1 MLKNSGRDII
11 KQYLCR
17 YFYMSRLETSLN
29 ILELFLRLNSPPEV
43 KKARFFFDYKGA
55 LENDPTMGYGIIKLY
70 VETHNS
76 NFVLEW
82 KHYWVVINEDVDIAH
97 NDAAEAL
104 IEDKDYLKV
113 WEAIDFERE
122 CWKWE

>member
-1 MLKNSGRDII
+1 MNK
-11 KQYLCR
+11 
-17 YFYMSRLETSLN
+17 LETSLN
-29 ILELFLRLNSPPEV
+29 ILELELRLNSPSEV
-43 KKARFFFDYKGA
+43 RKARFFFDYKGA

-70 VETHNS
+70 IETYNS

-82 KHYWVVINEDVDIAH
+82 KHYWVIDGDLDTAH

-104 IEDKDYLKV
+104 IEDEDYIKV